1 MTRNLK
7 TENHISSEDVL
18 VRSQLTPNP
27 HAVKFIVNHP
37 LKKTGKVT
45 YRNLD
50 EASGVT
56 LVEDIFN
63 LENVVQVFLFQNS
76 LTVTHNGEWDNTELK
91 NFVEPIIKS
100 RLPIHNPSFQT
111 PDEIEAQNKLKKRD
125 ELSPERKEIEE
136 ILDRTIR
143 PGLQADG
150 GDLEV
155 TEYKHPELYIS
166 FEGACG
172 SCPSSVMGTLQAIQ
186 SILQNEF
193 HEEIQVIPE

>member
-1 MTRNLK
+1 MNP
-7 TENHISSEDVL
+7 ISSDNVL

-27 HAVKFIVNHP
+27 HALKFIANHP
-37 LKKTGKVT
+37 LKKEGKVT
-45 YRNLD
+45 YRNLT
-50 EASGVT
+50 EAINVT

-63 LENVVQVFLFQNS
+63 LENIAQVFLFQNT
-76 LTVTHNGEWDNTELK
+76 LTVTHNGQWDNTELK
-91 NFVEPIIKS
+91 NFIEPIIKT
-100 RLPIHNPSFQT
+100 RLPLHNPSFQT
-111 PDEIEAQNKLKKRD
+111 PEEIIAHKKLKNRKNLSSKRQ
-125 ELSPERKEIEE
+125 EIEE

-155 TEYKHPELYIS
+155 IEYKHPKIFIS

-193 HEEIQVIPE
+193 NKNIQVIPE